1 MDFREADA
9 LVDAFLTYLEAER
22 GRSRLTAESY
32 ASDLR
37 HWLRFCQEAALP
49 PYPME
54 EPAVSAFRRSLEAEG
69 KARSTQQRAIAALR
83 SWWRYVEMERGEDGE
98 FPLPE
103 LPKKTQ
109 LEPRVL
115 NEAEVER
122 LFEACRGTKPLD
134 VRDAALVE
142 VGYGCGLRASEIC
155 GAARSVRT
163 YLETARPQLNGRGLP
178 FVFLSCR
185 GRRLSRVDLWRILR
199 RRGEMAG
206 IARAR
211 LYPHI
216 LRHSFATHLLAR
228 GMDMRTLQ
236 EMLGHSSIMTT
247 QVYAHFDRE
256 MRDEY
261 DRFHP
266 RA

>member
-49 PYPME
+49 PYPMA

-83 SWWRYVEMERGEDGE
+83 SWGRYVEMERGEDGE

-115 NEAEVER
+115 NEA
-122 LFEACRGTKPLD
+122 
-134 VRDAALVE
+134 
-142 VGYGCGLRASEIC
+142 
-155 GAARSVRT
+155 
-163 YLETARPQLNGRGLP
+163 
-178 FVFLSCR
+178 
-185 GRRLSRVDLWRILR
+185 
-199 RRGEMAG
+199 
-206 IARAR
+206 
-211 LYPHI
+211 
-216 LRHSFATHLLAR
+216 
-228 GMDMRTLQ
+228 
-236 EMLGHSSIMTT
+236 
-247 QVYAHFDRE
+247 
-256 MRDEY
+256 
-261 DRFHP
+261 
-266 RA
+266 